1 MSNTDT
7 RADGQAGDQADDRA
21 RSARDLEARYEGLIR
36 AAVDGV
42 ILIDQRGLIEVFNPA
57 AERIFGYAAADV
69 RGCSITMLMPEAD
82 AARHDGH
89 METYHKTGVRHII
102 GIGREL
108 LGRRRNGEVFPMDLS
123 VGEVASSEGRKYVGF
138 VRDLTQRKRME
149 NIIRAREDEL
159 REVVDNV
166 PIGIFTAELPGIIQA
181 GNPALRRLLKY
192 EASELAGMSF
202 IHLLSGDDYRQLTS
216 MVTDLTHGVG
226 SERVAELRMRR
237 RDDVVLDVSLH
248 IGLVARADS
257 TPLIVGMVIDRT
269 EKVRSE
275 EVARQARE
283 HLAHVGRLTTLGEM
297 ASAIAHEINQPL
309 TAIANHAQAAR
320 RLLSTPDVDIET
332 VKEACTQIAEQ
343 ALRAGQVVRR
353 IRAFVTKRESHKE
366 MANLNEIV
374 RSVLE
379 LAAGDA
385 REAGVRIELRLES
398 PPPTVLV
405 DSVQIQQVCLNLIRN
420 AIDAMRETPR
430 AARRLEI
437 EGRVQDGQHLVSFD
451 DRGPGVADLARD
463 RLFHPFFTTKPD
475 GMGMG
480 LSISQSIVAAHGG
493 ALKYETNRH
502 GGARFVIALPIVEA

>member
-1 MSNTDT
+1 MSIS
-7 RADGQAGDQADDRA
+7 DDHA
-21 RSARDLEARYEGLIR
+21 RSTRDLEAMYEGLIR

-42 ILIDQRGLIEVFNPA
+42 VLIDHRGHIEVFNPA
-57 AERIFGYAAADV
+57 AERIFGYPAEDV
-69 RGCSITMLMPEAD
+69 RGRNIAVLMPQSD
-82 AARHDGH
+82 AARHDTH
-89 METYHKTGVRHII
+89 LEQYHRTGVRHII

-108 LGRRRNGEVFPMDLS
+108 VGRRRNGELFPMDLS
-123 VGEVASSEGRKYVGF
+123 VGEVESSEGRKYVGF
-138 VRDLTQRKRME
+138 IRDLTQRKRME

-192 EASELAGMSF
+192 EATELAGMSF
-202 IHLLSGDDYRQLTS
+202 IHLLSGDDYRQLTA
-216 MVTDLTHGVG
+216 MVTDLTHGAG

-237 RDDVVLDVSLH
+237 RDDVVLDVALH
-248 IGLVARADS
+248 IGLVARAEN

-320 RLLSTPDVDIET
+320 RLLAMPDRDIET
-332 VKEACTQIAEQ
+332 LQEACTQIAEQ

-385 REAGVRIELRLES
+385 REAGVRIDLRLDAS
-398 PPPTVLV
+398 PPSVLV
-405 DSVQIQQVCLNLIRN
+405 DSVQLQQVCLNLIRN
-420 AIDAMRETPR
+420 AIDAMHDTPR
-430 AARRLEI
+430 DARIIEI
-437 EGRVQDGQHLVSFD
+437 TSSVQDGQHQLYFD
-451 DRGPGVADLARD
+451 DHGPGITEAARD
-463 RLFHPFFTTKPD
+463 RLFHPFFTTKPE

-493 ALKYETNRH
+493 TLKYVTNAH
-502 GGARFVIALPIVEA
+502 GGARFIIALPII

>member
-1 MSNTDT
+1 MSISD
-7 RADGQAGDQADDRA
+7 DQAL
-21 RSARDLEARYEGLIR
+21 SARDLEARYEGLIR

-69 RGCSITMLMPEAD
+69 RGHNVKVLMPPEYAE
-82 AARHDGH
+82 RHDH
-89 METYHKTGVRHII
+89 YLEQYHRTGVRHII
-102 GIGREL
+102 GIGREVM
-108 LGRRRNGEVFPMDLS
+108 GRRRNGEVFPMDLA

-149 NIIRAREDEL
+149 DIIRAREDEL

-166 PIGIFTAELPGIIQA
+166 PIGIFTAELPGLIQA
-181 GNPALRRLLKY
+181 GNPALRRLLQY

-202 IHLLSGDDYRQLTS
+202 VHLLSGDDYRQLTS
-216 MVTDLTHGVG
+216 MITDLTQGAG
-226 SERVAELRMRR
+226 SERVAELRMCR
-237 RDDVVLDVSLH
+237 RDGVLLDVSLH
-248 IGLVARADS
+248 IGLVARPDH

-275 EVARQARE
+275 EVARHARE

-320 RLLSTPDVDIET
+320 RLLAMPEVDVAT
-332 VKEACTQIAEQ
+332 LQEACTQIAEQ

-366 MANLNEIV
+366 LADPNDIV

-385 REAGVRIELRLES
+385 REARVRVERRLVTPS
-398 PPPTVLV
+398 PTVLV
-405 DSVQIQQVCLNLIRN
+405 DSVQLQQVCLNLIRN

-430 AARRLEI
+430 EERLIEI
-437 EGRVQDGQHLVSFD
+437 ESRVQDGQLLVSFD
-451 DRGPGVADLARD
+451 DCGPGIAELARD
-463 RLFHPFFTTKPD
+463 RLFHPFFTTKPE

-493 ALKYETNRH
+493 TLKYETSRL
-502 GGARFVIALPIVEA
+502 GGARFVIALPIADA

>member
-1 MSNTDT
+1 MTP
-7 RADGQAGDQADDRA
+7 DDDSA
-21 RSARDLEARYEGLIR
+21 RSARDLAAKYEGLIK

-42 ILIDQRGLIEVFNPA
+42 VLIDERGLVEVFNPA
-57 AERIFGYAAADV
+57 AERIFGYATGDV
-69 RGCSITMLMPEAD
+69 IGRNITMLMPQGD
-82 AARHDGH
+82 ASRHDAH
-89 METYHKTGVRHII
+89 LDTYHQTGRRQII

-108 LGRRRNGEVFPMDLS
+108 VGRRRNGELFPMDLA

-149 NIIRAREDEL
+149 DTIRAREDEL

-181 GNPALRRLLKY
+181 GNPALRRLLRY
-192 EASELAGMSF
+192 DPGELAGMSF
-202 IHLLSGDDYRQLTS
+202 IRLLSGDDYRQLTA
-216 MVTDLTHGVG
+216 MVTDLTNGAG
-226 SERVAELRMRR
+226 TERVAELRMRR
-237 RDDVVLDVSLH
+237 KDEVVLDVALH
-248 IGLVARADS
+248 IGLVARAGAS
-257 TPLIVGMVIDRT
+257 PLIVGMVIDRT

-309 TAIANHAQAAR
+309 TAIANHAQACR
-320 RLLSTPDVDIET
+320 RLLSTDQMDIAT
-332 VKEACTQIAEQ
+332 LQEACTQIAEQ

-353 IRAFVTKRESHKE
+353 IRAFVTKRESNKE
-366 MANLNEIV
+366 YADLNEIV

-385 REAGVRIELRLES
+385 REAGVRVELNLQPS
-398 PPPTVLV
+398 PPSVLV
-405 DSVQIQQVCLNLIRN
+405 DPVQLQQVCLNLIRN
-420 AIDAMRETPR
+420 AIDAMRDT
-430 AARRLEI
+430 AADARVIEI
-437 EGRVQDGQHLVSFD
+437 ASREQGGMHLLSFD
-451 DRGPGVADLARD
+451 DRGPGVAPAARD
-463 RLFHPFFTTKPD
+463 RLFHPFFTTKSD

-493 ALKYETNRH
+493 TLKYETNAH
-502 GGARFVIALPIVEA
+502 GGARFIIALPVVVG

>member
-1 MSNTDT
+1 MTAEEQT
-7 RADGQAGDQADDRA
+7 
-21 RSARDLEARYEGLIR
+21 RSASDLEARYEGLIR

-69 RGCSITMLMPEAD
+69 RGRNITMLMPQSD
-82 AARHDGH
+82 ASRHDRYLDH
-89 METYHKTGVRHII
+89 YHATGVRQII

-108 LGRRRNGEVFPMDLS
+108 LGRRRNGEIFPMDLS
-123 VGEVASSEGRKYVGF
+123 VGEVANSEGRKYVGF

-149 NIIRAREDEL
+149 DIIRAREDEL

-166 PIGIFTAELPGIIQA
+166 PIGIFTAEIPGIIQA

-202 IHLLSGDDYRQLTS
+202 IHLLSGDDYRQLTA
-216 MVTDLTHGVG
+216 MVTDLTHGAG

-248 IGLVARADS
+248 IGLVARADNA
-257 TPLIVGMVIDRT
+257 PLIVGIVIDRT

-320 RLLSTPDVDIET
+320 RLLSMPDVDVET

-353 IRAFVTKRESHKE
+353 IRAFVTKRESNKE
-366 MANLNEIV
+366 LADFNEIV
-374 RSVLE
+374 RSVLD

-385 REAGVRIELRLES
+385 REAGVRVELRLVT
-398 PPPTVLV
+398 PCPTVLV
-405 DSVQIQQVCLNLIRN
+405 DSVQLQQVCLNLIRN

-430 AARRLEI
+430 EARLIEI
-437 EGRVQDGQHLVSFD
+437 ESRVQDGQYLASFD
-451 DRGPGVADLARD
+451 DRGPGITELARD

-493 ALKYETNRH
+493 TLKYETNRH
-502 GGARFVIALPIVEA
+502 GGARFVIALPVAAD

>member
-1 MSNTDT
+1 MTTPEDS
-7 RADGQAGDQADDRA
+7 A
-21 RSARDLEARYEGLIR
+21 RSASDLAARYEGLIE

-42 ILIDQRGLIEVFNPA
+42 VLIDERGRIEVFNPA
-57 AERIFGYAAADV
+57 AERIFGYAAEDV
-69 RGCSITMLMPEAD
+69 AGHNITMLMPQGD
-82 AARHDGH
+82 AARHDAH
-89 METYHKTGVRHII
+89 LDTYHRTGRRQII

-108 LGRRRNGEVFPMDLS
+108 VGRRRNGDLFPMDLS

-149 NIIRAREDEL
+149 DTIRAREDEL

-181 GNPALRRLLKY
+181 ANPALRRLLRY
-192 EASELAGMSF
+192 EAGELAGMPF
-202 IHLLSGDDYRQLTS
+202 IRLLSGGDYRQLTA
-216 MVTDLTHGVG
+216 MITDLTNGAG
-226 SERVAELRMRR
+226 ADRVAELRIRR
-237 RDDVVLDVSLH
+237 KDEAVLDVALH
-248 IGLVARADS
+248 IGLVARANT

-320 RLLSTPDVDIET
+320 RLLSMTELDVET
-332 VKEACTQIAEQ
+332 LRDACTQMAEQ

-353 IRAFVTKRESHKE
+353 IRAFVTKRESSKE
-366 MANLNEIV
+366 LADLNEIV

-379 LAAGDA
+379 LAVGDA
-385 REAGVRIELRLES
+385 REAGVRVELDLQIS
-398 PPPTVLV
+398 PPTVLV
-405 DSVQIQQVCLNLIRN
+405 DPVQLQQVCLNLIRN
-420 AIDAMRETPR
+420 AIDAMGETAPEKR
-430 AARRLEI
+430 AIEI
-437 EGRVQDGQHLVSFD
+437 SSSEQDGLHVLCFD
-451 DRGPGVADLARD
+451 DHGPGIAPAARD
-463 RLFHPFFTTKPD
+463 RLFYPFFTTKAD

-493 ALKYETNRH
+493 TLKYETNAH
-502 GGARFVIALPIVEA
+502 GGARFIIALPIVAE

>member
-1 MSNTDT
+1 MSNSDE
-7 RADGQAGDQADDRA
+7 QA
-21 RSARDLEARYEGLIR
+21 RSTRDLEARYEGLIS

-42 ILIDQRGLIEVFNPA
+42 ILIDHRGLIEVFNPA
-57 AERIFGYAAADV
+57 AERIFGYAADEV
-69 RGCSITMLMPEAD
+69 KGRNISILMPPSD
-82 AARHDGH
+82 ATRHDAH
-89 METYHKTGVRHII
+89 LHQYEQTGVRRII

-108 LGRRRNGEVFPMDLS
+108 LGRRRNGDQFPMDLS

-138 VRDLTQRKRME
+138 IRDLTQRKRME
-149 NIIRAREDEL
+149 DIIRAREDEL

-192 EASELAGMSF
+192 EAGELAGMSF
-202 IHLLSGDDYRQLTS
+202 IHLLSGEDYRQLTA
-216 MVTDLTHGVG
+216 MVTDLTHGMG
-226 SERVAELRMRR
+226 SERMAELRMRR

-248 IGLVARADS
+248 IGLVERAGT

-320 RLLSTPDVDIET
+320 RLVAMPDLDVAT
-332 VKEACTQIAEQ
+332 LQEACTQIAEQ

-353 IRAFVTKRESHKE
+353 IRAFVTKRESRKE
-366 MANLNEIV
+366 LANLNEIV

-385 REAGVRIELRLES
+385 REAGVRIDLRLES

-405 DSVQIQQVCLNLIRN
+405 DPVQLQQVCLNLIRN
-420 AIDAMRETPR
+420 AIDAMRDNEHE
-430 AARRLEI
+430 ARLIEI
-437 EGRVQDGQHLVSFD
+437 GSRIQDGQHLLTFD
-451 DRGPGVADLARD
+451 DRGPGVTQHARD
-463 RLFHPFFTTKPD
+463 RLFHPFFTTKSD

-493 ALKYETNRH
+493 TLKYETNGH
-502 GGARFVIALPIVEA
+502 GGARFVIAMPIVDTATAD